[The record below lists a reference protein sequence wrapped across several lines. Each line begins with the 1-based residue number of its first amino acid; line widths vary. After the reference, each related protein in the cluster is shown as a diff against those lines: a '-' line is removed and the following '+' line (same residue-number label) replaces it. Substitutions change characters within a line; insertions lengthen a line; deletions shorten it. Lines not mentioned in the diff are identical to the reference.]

1 MSLDPKQ
8 IDDLVALTDQKFVK
22 KWAFLDL
29 QTDITDFVAVREL
42 LGKHKTTFEGG
53 LDWEFEAS
61 VDHNHSARFTGLYDN
76 DGGSVTDT
84 FIKGKVAP
92 RFIDANYIY
101 DIREPVFQRGGLAIV
116 DYLKTK
122 YLSMRLSYL
131 DLLEKT
137 LWGKPADATDEKTPY
152 GLAFWITKQSNANAS
167 GHATGAFDGLDP
179 AGFPLGRAGISSTNQ
194 PRWANWAAQYENV
207 SKADLVQKMRRA
219 SRKIAFRSPISHA
232 TPDVGKMGNGIY
244 VGDAVIGAL
253 EEILEAQNMNLGN
266 DVASKDGKTLF
277 KGTPVTYAPM
287 LDNDSTDPVYM
298 VDWKWMALGM
308 MGGWA
313 ERVSA
318 PREVPGKHNVRQVFL
333 DSGVNMVCT
342 DLRRQAVIHKAL
354 S

>member
-1 MSLDPKQ
+1 MALMPKQ

-22 KWAFLDL
+22 KWAYLDL

-42 LGKHKTTFEGG
+42 LGKHKTTFQGG

-76 DGGSVTDT
+76 DGGSVADT
-84 FIKGKVAP
+84 FIKGKVGP

-101 DIREPVFQRGGLAIV
+101 DLREPVFQRGGLAIV
-116 DYLKTK
+116 DYLKAK

-131 DLLEKT
+131 SLLEET
-137 LWGKPADATDEKTPY
+137 LWGKPADASDEKTPY
-152 GLAFWITKQSNANAS
+152 GLAFWITKQSNADA
-167 GHATGAFDGLDP
+167 ATHPDGAFDGKDP
-179 AGFPLGRAGISSTNQ
+179 AGFPQGRAGISTAKQ
-194 PRWANWAAQYENV
+194 PRWANWAAQYDSV
-207 SKADLVQKMRRA
+207 SKEDLVQKMRRA
-219 SRKIAFRSPISHA
+219 TRKIAFRSPISHA
-232 TPDVGKMGNGIY
+232 QPDIGKMGNGIY
-244 VGDAVIGAL
+244 VSDGVIGVL
-253 EEILEAQNMNLGN
+253 EQILEQQNMNLGN
-266 DVASKDGKTLF
+266 DIAPKDGRVLF
-277 KGTPVTYAPM
+277 KGTPVTYAPK
-287 LDNDSTDPVYM
+287 LDADASEPIYM
-298 VDWKWMALGM
+298 VDWKWLVLGM

-354 S
+354 